1 MTAGDVAARAGL
13 PLAQTSAALNALA
26 ADTGATL
33 KVSEQGDLLYVYRP
47 GVRAALSAKSWRL
60 RLAPAFAKARGAH
73 AC

>member
-33 KVSEQGDLLYVYRP
+33 RSGSDVATQ
-47 GVRAALSAKSWRL
+47 LSPPSPSTSK
-60 RLAPAFAKARGAH
+60 
-73 AC
+73 